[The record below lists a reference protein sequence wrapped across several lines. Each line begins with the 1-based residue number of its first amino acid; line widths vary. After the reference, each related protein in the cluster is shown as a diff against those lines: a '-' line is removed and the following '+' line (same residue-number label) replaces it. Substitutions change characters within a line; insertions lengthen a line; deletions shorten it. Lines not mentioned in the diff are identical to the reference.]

1 MPQKLSASGE
11 LPESNYMTLD
21 KIPQIPDD
29 PVLRKIQQLGKKIP
43 TVPADLPEPSLSENA
58 WYIGRTRYAMRDE
71 QGEPAETAK
80 QMFWRIAYNIA
91 TADRYYIK
99 GQGGKST
106 KGQSKETEDEREKV
120 EALHIKTARQFYRL
134 LASQQFIANTP
145 TMVNAGKKNQQ
156 LSACFVLPVEDS
168 LEGILK
174 TGHDM
179 AMIHKTG
186 GGTGFSFS
194 RLRPKDDII
203 GTSRGKTTGPVQF
216 MQMYNDMTS
225 SIRQGGVRRGANM
238 GILHYTHPDVLLFAI
253 YKVEEFS
260 LTNFNISVTVDEAFF
275 EQVKKDAKHLP
286 DNYEKEFDFDSFVD
300 EVKEAHRTRDV
311 DLKLVMLD
319 KLVKQLREWAKEENA
334 DRGYELVNP
343 RTGEVA
349 GRLNAKKVY
358 DLITRLAHNYGD
370 PGMIIMDRINSSRAN
385 PTPQLGMI
393 EATNP
398 CGEQPLLPYDACT
411 LGSINLSKFVTT
423 GPSGRKE
430 WDYDA
435 LKKAVH
441 QSIHFLDNVLDMN
454 EYPLDEVRRMTRAIR
469 RIGLGI
475 MGFADALL
483 DMQIGYN
490 SPEGIHAAEEVMR
503 FVQKEADNASVDL
516 AKTRGIFP
524 AFEGS
529 YYDKPDEIR
538 PRNGARTTIA
548 PTGTISMLADCSSGC
563 EPLFALT
570 YAKNT
575 IEGKRIFQTS
585 PYFVQALKDR
595 GLYSDDLLEKIQNNG
610 GSVQGLDEIPDE
622 LKKVFVVAGDITPSE
637 HIKIQA
643 AFQRYVDN
651 AISKTINFP
660 TSATVQDV
668 RDAYWQ
674 AYETGCKGITIYRDG
689 SREKQILE
697 TKKEKSYY
705 DKLADKTG
713 APAPQVPV
721 SGPAPQVYAA
731 STIVAEESGKQA
743 PIVLRSRPHVLTGK
757 SYKMATPVG
766 SAYVTINED
775 EHGNIFELFVNIG
788 HAGSDIMADA
798 EAMGRL
804 ITLAFR
810 IPSLYSS
817 DRIAQ
822 NVSESLAGIGGSSSA
837 GFGQQRVRSL
847 ADAVARVIREHEATK
862 RLVKQHAE
870 EVAKRLQE
878 ETAATG
884 LNHAATTNGHTN
896 GKSNG
901 HTNGVPVTP
910 SVESAEVA
918 ASLQLGASQMSMD
931 KMLVSNSPAPVA
943 SAKSTADFCPDCG
956 LATLRFVEG
965 CQKCENCG
973 FSKC

>member
-1 MPQKLSASGE
+1 MVEETLTTTDGQDEASRVMMMK
-11 LPESNYMTLD
+11 NNFMTLERIP
-21 KIPQIPDD
+21 KIADD
-29 PVLRKIQQLGKKIP
+29 PILRKIQQLGKKIP
-43 TVPADLPEPSLSENA
+43 AVPDDLPDTSLSDNA

-71 QGEPAETAK
+71 AGEPQETAK

-91 TADRYYIK
+91 TADRYYK
-99 GQGGKST
+99 RQAASVK
-106 KGQSKETEDEREKV
+106 QDVNEQAEREAEEEV
-120 EALHIKTARQFYRL
+120 HMKTARQFYKL

-145 TMVNAGKKNQQ
+145 TMVNAGKPNQQ

-174 TGHDM
+174 TAHDM
-179 AMIHKTG
+179 AIIHKTG

-194 RLRPKDDII
+194 RLRPKGDII
-203 GTSRGKTTGPVQF
+203 GSSKGKTTGPVQF
-216 MQMYNDMTS
+216 MQMYNDITS

-275 EQVKKDAKHLP
+275 EQVKKDAAFLAS
-286 DNYEKEFDFDSFVD
+286 DYELEFDFDGLV
-300 EVKEAHRTRDV
+300 EEIKEAHRTRDV
-311 DLKLVMLD
+311 DLKLVLLD
-319 KLVKQLREWAKEENA
+319 GLVKRLQAWCKEKDTN
-334 DRGYELVNP
+334 RGFELVNP
-343 RTGEVA
+343 RTGVVA
-349 GRLNAKKVY
+349 GRLNAKKLY

-370 PGMIIMDRINSSRAN
+370 PGMIMMDRINNSRAN

-411 LGSINLSKFVTT
+411 LGSINLSKFIKV

-430 WDYDA
+430 WDFDG
-435 LKKAVH
+435 LRKAVH

-454 EYPLDEVRRMTRAIR
+454 EYPIDEVRRMTRAIR

-483 DMQIGYN
+483 DMEIGYN
-490 SPEGIHAAEEVMR
+490 SAEGIRAAEDVMR
-503 FVQKEADNASVDL
+503 FVQAESDNASVDL
-516 AKTRGIFP
+516 AKKRGVFP

-529 YYDKPDEIR
+529 YYDKPGEIK

-570 YAKNT
+570 YSKNT
-575 IEGKRIFQTS
+575 IEGKRMFQSS
-585 PYFVQALKDR
+585 PYFAQALKDR
-595 GLYSDDLLEKIQNNG
+595 GLYSEELLEKVQENG
-610 GSVQGLDEIPDE
+610 GSVQGLDEIPND
-622 LKKVFVVAGDITPSE
+622 LKKIYVVAGDILPTE
-637 HIKIQA
+637 HIMIQA

-660 TSATVQDV
+660 NTATVQDV

-705 DKLADKTG
+705 DKLVGG
-713 APAPQVPV
+713 ATPSAQRPPSGEVVPSVFAAPT
-721 SGPAPQVYAA
+721 A
-731 STIVAEESGKQA
+731 VAVESQA
-743 PIVLRSRPHVLTGK
+743 PITLRPRPHVLTGK

-766 SAYVTINED
+766 SAFITINED
-775 EHGNIFELFVNIG
+775 EQGNIFELFMNIG

-798 EAMGRL
+798 EAVGRL
-804 ITLAFR
+804 ISLAFR

-822 NVSESLAGIGGSSSA
+822 NVAESLAGIGGASSA

-847 ADAVARVIREHEATK
+847 ADAVSRVIREHEATK
-862 RLVKQHAE
+862 RLVKQHEGEARSTEHGVGSAE
-870 EVAKRLQE
+870 NGKL
-878 ETAATG
+878 
-884 LNHAATTNGHTN
+884 NGHA
-896 GKSNG
+896 
-901 HTNGVPVTP
+901 H
-910 SVESAEVA
+910 
-918 ASLQLGASQMSMD
+918 ASLPTMAEAVVSLELGVSQMSMD
-931 KMLVSNSPAPVA
+931 AMLAAPVP
-943 SAKSTADFCPDCG
+943 KGGADFCPDCG